1 MPNRTDDW
9 HPRGDLGSKPL
20 LVQGERV
27 TEADRERRRLS
38 DQDWIEAAIQA
49 LLDGGP
55 SALRIARLA
64 RRLEVTPGSF
74 YWHFR
79 DRDDLRDRVLQHWR
93 DQMLRQAA
101 AAGQMAGKGASR
113 IRALPG
119 ILVSR
124 RLPQLDAAMRAWA
137 REDASVASAL
147 ATADELRLRVLTAMF
162 MEAGLDEPSAQWR
175 AKILWWVFRGSLGAD
190 EAERLRAFRDL
201 IEALLHD
208 V

>member
-1 MPNRTDDW
+1 
-9 HPRGDLGSKPL
+9 
-20 LVQGERV
+20 VAEAER
-27 TEADRERRRLS
+27 EGRRLS
-38 DQDWIEAAIQA
+38 DQDWIEAAIDA

-64 RRLEVTPGSF
+64 RTLGGTPGSF

-93 DQMLRQAA
+93 DHMLRQAA
-101 AAGQMAGKGASR
+101 AAGQMAGMGASR

-137 REDASVASAL
+137 GKDAVVARAL

-162 MEAGLDEPSAQWR
+162 VEAGLDERSAQWR
-175 AKILWWVFRGSLGAD
+175 SKILWWVFRGSLGED